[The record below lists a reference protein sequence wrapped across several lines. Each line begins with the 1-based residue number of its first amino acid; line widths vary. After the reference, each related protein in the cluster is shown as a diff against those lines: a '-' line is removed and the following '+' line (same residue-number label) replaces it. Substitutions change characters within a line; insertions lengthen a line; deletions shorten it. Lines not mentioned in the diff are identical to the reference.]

1 MKKHLFIMPM
11 VLMSLVSAH
20 SWADH
25 YGLDIDIFPIP
36 YKERCVADNLDVNL
50 LGIPGCL
57 CKVISIDSGQC
68 IKFGSEE
75 EYNQMLKRDHQ
86 KDHEAQAREKAFNKC
101 MFKNI
106 KPSSSLAH
114 YTTVKKYCKDQAGE

>member
-1 MKKHLFIMPM
+1 MKKILFIMPM
-11 VLMSLVSAH
+11 VLMSLVSAP

-25 YGLDIDIFPIP
+25 YELDLNINPIP
-36 YKERCVADNLDVNL
+36 YNERCVADNM
-50 LGIPGCL
+50 LGIPADCL
-57 CKVISIDSGQC
+57 CKGISIYSGKC

-75 EYNQMLKRDHQ
+75 EYNQMLKRNHQ

-106 KPSSSLAH
+106 KPSSSVAH